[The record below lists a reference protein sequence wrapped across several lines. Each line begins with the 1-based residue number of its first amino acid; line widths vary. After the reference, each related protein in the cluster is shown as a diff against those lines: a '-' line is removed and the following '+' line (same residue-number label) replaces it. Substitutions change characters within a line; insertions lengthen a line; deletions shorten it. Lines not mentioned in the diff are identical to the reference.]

1 MNGAATGE
9 AAARMI
15 NADNITST
23 INIGA
28 NQNFFLIFKKS
39 QNSPSKD
46 ILVFLLVHHVVII
59 SELLFIS
66 FQIRIRVLF
75 SFYPIRFGRW
85 VPFPVHRIFAYNPH
99 HESGRSQY

>member
-28 NQNFFLIFKKS
+28 NQNFFRTFKKS
-39 QNSPSKD
+39 QNSPIRD
-46 ILVFLLVHHVVII
+46 IIGFLPINEFMSYPVII
-59 SELLFIS
+59 KTDRRTKI
-66 FQIRIRVLF
+66 
-75 SFYPIRFGRW
+75 
-85 VPFPVHRIFAYNPH
+85 PV
-99 HESGRSQY
+99 